1 MKRALI
7 SVYEKRGVESFARG
21 LSQEG
26 WEIYSTGG
34 TYRFLSSEGIP
45 VKKLEDLTGFEKL
58 LEGRVKTLHPAVF
71 AGILAR
77 RGKDD
82 AEIEKM
88 GFPLFDMVVVNLY
101 PFVAAAKKGLGGEEL
116 LEMIDIGGVALIR
129 AAAKNYPWVTVVVHP
144 EDYLKVL
151 EEIQEKGDTTL
162 ETREKLAAKAFAMTS
177 LYDASIFWKLNREKF
192 PSLLPLDLYKYQSL
206 RYGEN
211 PHQNG
216 AFYVSPFSLWR
227 EMVVL
232 QGKKLSYNNIADLA
246 SAWEM
251 ALDFDEEIFCG
262 IFKHQN
268 PCGAALGSSPKEA
281 FLKALEGDPQS
292 AFGGIVV
299 VNRKV
304 DGETALEMKKVFLEV
319 IVAPSF
325 SEKSREILKK
335 KKNLRL
341 VELPFRRE
349 FPYEGRL
356 IEGGMLV
363 QERDSVA
370 QEDYEIEWVVAPEKI
385 PMKDIKLAIAAS
397 KALKSNSAAVVKDG
411 MMVGGCGGQTSRVE
425 AVKIACSR
433 AGERAKGAVLASDGF
448 FPFPDSIEVAKSFGI
463 GLVIAPSGSKR
474 DGEVASKARDL
485 GIGFGF
491 LKRRHF
497 RH

>member
-21 LSQEG
+21 ISQEG

-34 TYRFLSSEGIP
+34 TYRFLSDEGIP

-58 LEGRVKTLHPAVF
+58 LGGRVKTLHPAVF

-77 RGKDD
+77 RDEDEEEVKKLN
-82 AEIEKM
+82 I
-88 GFPLFDMVVVNLY
+88 PLFDMVVVNLY
-101 PFVAAAKKGLGGEEL
+101 PFVASAKKGMKGEEL

-129 AAAKNYPWVTVVVHP
+129 AAAKNYPWVTVVVQP
-144 EDYLKVL
+144 EDYLTVL
-151 EEIQEKGDTTL
+151 EEIQKYGNTTL
-162 ETREKLAAKAFAMTS
+162 ETREKLAAKAFALTS
-177 LYDASIFWKLNREKF
+177 LYDASIFWKLNREEF
-192 PSLLPLDLYKYQSL
+192 PPLLPLELYKYQNL

-211 PHQNG
+211 PHQRA
-216 AFYVSPFSLWR
+216 AFYTSPFSLWR

-232 QGKKLSYNNIADLA
+232 QGKKLSFNNIADMA

-251 ALDFDEEIFCG
+251 ALDFEETFCG

-268 PCGAALGSSPKEA
+268 PCGAAVGKTPKEA

-292 AFGGIVV
+292 AFGGIVAI
-299 VNRKV
+299 NRPV
-304 DGETALEMKKVFLEV
+304 DGETAAEMKKIFLEV

-325 SEKSREILKK
+325 SEEAREILKK

-341 VELPFRRE
+341 VEIPFRRE
-349 FPYEGRL
+349 FPYDGRL
-356 IEGGMLV
+356 IEGGMLL
-363 QERDSVA
+363 QERDYFSE
-370 QEDYEIEWVVAPEKI
+370 EDYEIEWVKAPETI
-385 PMKDIKLAIAAS
+385 PLQDIKLALRVA
-397 KALKSNSAAVVKDG
+397 KALKSNSAALVKDG

-425 AVKIACSR
+425 AVKIACKR

-448 FPFPDSIEVAKSFGI
+448 FPFPDSIEVAHQHAVGI
-463 GLVIAPSGSKR
+463 VVAPSGSKR
-474 DGEVASKARDL
+474 DQEVAARAKEL
-485 GIGFGF
+485 GISFGF
-491 LKRRHF
+491 VKRRHF